1 MNYSSILS
9 LSSKGSKD
17 GKDVYK
23 ANASHSS
30 TPSKKSSSKSSS
42 DELNKSKNGFEI
54 ELLDND
60 NEKFMQDESSFM
72 DK

>member
-9 LSSKGSKD
+9 LSSKGSKEA
-17 GKDVYK
+17 KNVYK
-23 ANASHSS
+23 ANCSHSS

-42 DELNKSKNGFEI
+42 DELNKSKGGFEI

-60 NEKFMQDESSFM
+60 NEKFLQEESSFM